1 MADLPKLP
9 GIPSILPV
17 KDQTIAAILRPMKE
31 SIEILGSTVSGT
43 PLAGGQIIT
52 GGTNPGL
59 GFLPGTGDYD
69 PTTDYTPPPAPTGFT
84 VTGAYSNIILD
95 WDVPTYRNHAYAEIW
110 RSTTNVL
117 ANAVLLGFAPGAVY
131 VDPVG
136 TSQTYYY
143 WIRYVSQANVTG
155 PYNAVAGTQGQT
167 ALDPGYLLE
176 VLTGAITETQLY
188 STLGAR
194 INLIDAP
201 STTAG
206 SVNARVQAEA
216 NARAAAIL
224 AEAQAREAA
233 ITTEATT
240 RQTADQSLASQ
251 ITTLSANLDTVESDL
266 TAAIQSEAT
275 ARASGDTAEATAR
288 NTLATQMRGNY
299 TGTDLTQLTSGLL
312 YSERI
317 ARSSGDSAL
326 ASDITALSS
335 TVTNNYT
342 TLNAAITTESTTR
355 ANADTALST
364 QITSVSAQATKTRT
378 YSQATAPTTGMITG
392 DLWFDTDDNNKAYRY
407 SGSAW
412 VATDDVRITT
422 NAAAITAEATAR
434 ADADSSLATQI
445 NTVSAQANKTR
456 TYSQTTAPTTGMIT
470 GDLWFDTDDNN
481 KAYRYSGTAWVATD
495 DTRIA
500 TNAAA
505 ITTEATTR
513 ANADTALSNQITTL
527 SSTVT
532 TNNNTLTAALQSE
545 ATTRANADGTLF
557 AQYTVKVDVNGYV
570 SGFGLASTLNNAT
583 PTSDFIIRA
592 DRFSVASPSGPGI
605 TPIIPFVVNTTTQ
618 TINGV
623 SVPPGVYMDAAY
635 IKNGTI
641 TTAKIGA
648 AAIDSA
654 KIADAAIGTAKIA
667 DAAITTAK
675 IGDAQITNAKIGAA
689 AIGTAQIQNAAITT
703 ALIGDAQITNA
714 KISDL
719 NASKINAGTID
730 AARIAAN
737 SITADKI
744 DSRNLTIKDAAG
756 NIIFGAGNNLDW
768 ARISGQ
774 PGGIYNGN
782 ITINSNGTL
791 SGAGG
796 GQVSLGGL
804 GAGSF
809 AFISQ
814 LNSANITSYIAG
826 AAIGTALIQNAAITN
841 ALIANGAI
849 SNAKIGDAEIT
860 TAKIG
865 TAQIDTLRI
874 AGNNVT
880 VSTSVASSAGSA
892 DMYLNAPYGGTIN
905 IVAYVGGGYAWN
917 GLSVRVNGGEVLYVL
932 GADYFDGLTQNTF
945 KSPATAVAVVGV
957 GGGNHHIQVVNTGH
971 NQYGGPEFRVMGL
984 LTQR

>member
-43 PLAGGQIIT
+43 PLPGGQTIT

-59 GFLPGTGDYD
+59 GLPSGTGNYD

-95 WDVPTYRNHAYAEIW
+95 WDLPTYLNHAYAEIW
-110 RSTTNVL
+110 RSTTNIL

-136 TSQTYYY
+136 NSQTYYY

-155 PYNAVAGTQGQT
+155 PYNAVVGTQGQT
-167 ALDPGYLLE
+167 ALDPGYLLQ
-176 VLTGAITETQLY
+176 VLTGAITETQLF
-188 STLGAR
+188 SSLGAR

-201 STTAG
+201 SSTAG
-206 SVNARVQAEA
+206 SVNARILTEA
-216 NARAAAIL
+216 NARSAAIL

-233 ITTEATT
+233 ITSEATT

-251 ITTLSANLDTVESDL
+251 ITTLTANLNTVDSTL

-275 ARASGDTAEATAR
+275 AREAGDTAEATAR

-299 TGTDLTQLTSGLL
+299 SGTDLAQLTSGLL

-317 ARSSGDSAL
+317 ARSTGDSAL

-364 QITSVSAQATKTRT
+364 QISTVSAQAT
-378 YSQATAPTTGMITG
+378 
-392 DLWFDTDDNNKAYRY
+392 
-407 SGSAW
+407 
-412 VATDDVRITT
+412 
-422 NAAAITAEATAR
+422 
-434 ADADSSLATQI
+434 
-445 NTVSAQANKTR
+445 KTR

-470 GDLWFDTDDNN
+470 GDLWFDTDDSN
-481 KAYRYSGTAWVATD
+481 KAYRYNGSAWVATD

-500 TNAAA
+500 ANAAA
-505 ITTEATTR
+505 ISTETTARTT
-513 ANADTALSNQITTL
+513 ADTALASQITTL

-532 TNNNTLTAALQSE
+532 TNNNTLTAALQTE
-545 ATTRANADGTLF
+545 ASTRATADGELY

-570 SGFGLASTLNNAT
+570 SGFGLASTTSGAT

-623 SVPPGVYMDAAY
+623 SVPPGVYMDAAF

-641 TTAKIGA
+641 TTAKIGT

-730 AARIAAN
+730 AARIAAS

-756 NIIFGAGNNLDW
+756 NVIFGAGNNLDW

-804 GAGSF
+804 GAGNF

-849 SNAKIGDAEIT
+849 DNAKIGDAQIT

-874 AGNNVT
+874 AENNVT
-880 VSTSVASSAGSA
+880 VSTSVASNAQYSS
-892 DMYLNAPYGGTIN
+892 MYLNAPYGGVIN
-905 IVAYVGGGYAWN
+905 IVAFVEGGWSWN
-917 GLSVRVNGGEVLYVL
+917 GLTVYVNGGEVLYMV
-932 GADYFDGLTQNTF
+932 GADYFDGLSQSNY
-945 KSPATAVAVVGV
+945 KGSITAVAVVGV
-957 GGGNHHIQVVNTGH
+957 GGGNHHVQVYSSGRSI
-971 NQYGGPEFRVMGL
+971 YGGPQYRVMAL